1 MLKKFFGQAIIVGVS
16 TLMTADNTVSG
27 IQVDKLDGYNIL
39 ETGKEPLN
47 HSQVGAYLMGE
58 LEKAKAPA
66 KKAGTTKAAAPKKSK
81 IPANVKK
88 TIGKLKKK
96 IE

>member
-1 MLKKFFGQAIIVGVS
+1 MKPLKIFQ
-16 TLMTADNTVSG
+16 
-27 IQVDKLDGYNIL
+27 
-39 ETGKEPLN
+39 
-47 HSQVGAYLMGE
+47 

-88 TIGKLKKK
+88 TMGKLKKK